1 MASDGPV
8 ATSSSGVTPAD
19 VDKAADEILVYWF
32 GDFMA
37 PDYAGPAPE
46 DDVIAAKQSLWF
58 RKDADVDAFIRARFA
73 PLIPLAASGQLA
85 GWEDTPRG
93 ALALVVLLDQFTRNS
108 FRGSPD
114 SFAQYLPVHPPNSPP
129 LPQPPDLP
137 DQDLCVQLPAAVRVD
152 LPDQDLCVQL
162 LLESVAEARECSLL
176 GHSVTCI
183 FPFTL
188 PPPPDLADQDLCV
201 QLLSESVAEAPEG
214 ALKDSLSGWVGYAHK
229 HRDVIVKFG
238 RFPHR
243 NEVLGRE
250 STAEEVEHVATHA
263 IIGVVLLLLVLVCC
277 SLAIQVPGNA
287 FTVDLNPSAVVQ
299 PLSDQFKTTADLQ
312 SEKAGSAT
320 EVTKMATFPDVVVV
334 GGGLAG
340 LSAAVEVVKRGGT
353 VLVLEKSERLGGN
366 SAKASSGMN
375 AARSGPQLAVGIE
388 DKLEDFAKD
397 TEKSGKGLSDMALV
411 DVIVKQSADAVAFL
425 EGFQIDLSSI
435 AQLGGHSHPRTHRS
449 KPDGKPMNIG
459 FRIMSVLVKYVE
471 GLPADK
477 AKVVK
482 QARVTELLT
491 DDTGAV
497 TGVKYETP
505 AADGSGGKEETEV
518 KARAVILAT
527 GGYSADKAEGGLL
540 DQHTPKLRNL
550 ATTNGPF
557 ATGDGVRL
565 GLAAGA
571 GLVHMDQVQLHPT
584 GYVDPKDPRNPVKF
598 LAPEALR
605 GCGGILLNEKG
616 DRFVNELTTRD
627 AVVEA
632 ILKNCGPLPEVPGA
646 PAGGADMPAVS
657 YLILNQEAINKFDPL
672 SCQFY
677 IGKGLI
683 RKFDSV
689 EALSEGTKLP
699 AANVKAALDSYGR
712 HDAEKGDPFGKT
724 VFPVLFNSSEPPLY
738 VAIIT
743 PSLHYCMGGLKFDTS
758 GRILKEDGTPIPGL
772 FGAGEVTGGLHG
784 ANRLGGNSLLECVV
798 YGRVAGINAF
808 ERIVLER
815 RRTALPERRRTGGTP
830 SDSLASAALLAMDD
844 LLFPLAPLHSPHSS
858 LLAPLHSPHNSHGTT
873 TSTTTTG
880 GLPSD
885 SLADALLA
893 MDDLLFP
900 LAPPH
905 SPHSSLLASPHSTL
919 LASPHSSHNSHG
931 TTATICSSSS
941 MGGTP
946 SVLPPLSDSLT
957 PAALFAMDDLPSPL
971 APPQAPHSSP
981 LAPPH
986 STLLAPPHST
996 LLAPPQS
1003 PHSTPLASREVQIQR
1018 MLSGLSHLARL
1029 LRLQEVQQPDL
1040 QQAEARQSQVQQPE
1054 AQQVE
1059 ARQVE
1064 ARQHV
1069 GGGNAVDSS
1078 GMRDHDFL
1086 AREPLTETVIPVSN
1100 EDRTAVCALPL
1111 QLTAA
1116 AAAAAAGRGKGRG
1129 RCAVKPG
1136 DPEAAADEGPG

>member
-1 MASDGPV
+1 MGSLWKSLHQPNCSAHEAVSLVFRAAAYSRVTECLAVSHSHHCREANLLLGQCACFDNDSPGQFPRLGASSYRVTITKNHLWSGSTATPVACLDQRRIFTATATAAMASDGPV

-19 VDKAADEILVYWF
+19 VDTAADEILVYWF

-37 PDYAGPAPE
+37 PDYSGPPPE
-46 DDVIAAKQSLWF
+46 DDVVAAKQSLWF
-58 RKDADVDAFIRARFA
+58 RKDPDVDAFIRARFA

-108 FRGSPD
+108 LRGSPD
-114 SFAQYLPVHPPNSPP
+114 SFAQDSLARQVARRAIAKGFNKQFHLRIRSFFYLPFMHSE
-129 LPQPPDLP
+129 DL
-137 DQDLCVQLPAAVRVD
+137 Q
-152 LPDQDLCVQL
+152 
-162 LLESVAEARECSLL
+162 
-176 GHSVTCI
+176 
-183 FPFTL
+183 
-188 PPPPDLADQDLCV
+188 DQDLCV

-214 ALKDSLSGWVGYAHK
+214 PLKDSLSG
-229 HRDVIVKFG
+229 
-238 RFPHR
+238 
-243 NEVLGRE
+243 
-250 STAEEVEHVATHA
+250 
-263 IIGVVLLLLVLVCC
+263 IGVVLLLLVLVCC
-277 SLAIQVPGNA
+277 SLAIQVPGNS
-287 FTVDLNPSAVVQ
+287 FTVDLNPSAVVE

-312 SEKAGSAT
+312 SEEAGSVT
-320 EVTKMATFPDVVVV
+320 TVTKMVTFPDVVVV

-340 LSAAVEVVKRGGT
+340 LSAAVEVVKRGGS

-375 AARSGPQLAVGIE
+375 AARSGPQLAGGIE

-397 TEKSGKGLSDMALV
+397 TEKSGKGLSDMTLV

-425 EGFQIDLSSI
+425 EGFEIDLSSI

-459 FRIMSVLVKYVE
+459 FRIMSVLIKYVE
-471 GLPADK
+471 ALPADK

-482 QARVTELLT
+482 QARVTALLT
-491 DDTGAV
+491 DDSGAV

-518 KARAVILAT
+518 KASAVILAT

-565 GLAAGA
+565 GVAAGA

-632 ILKNCGPLPEVPGA
+632 ILKNCGPLPEVPDA

-699 AANVKAALDSYGR
+699 AANVKAALDSYGH

-743 PSLHYCMGGLKFDTS
+743 PSLHYCMGGLKFDTN

-798 YGRVAGINAF
+798 YGRVAGISAF
-808 ERIVLER
+808 DRI
-815 RRTALPERRRTGGTP
+815 GK
-830 SDSLASAALLAMDD
+830 SA
-844 LLFPLAPLHSPHSS
+844 
-858 LLAPLHSPHNSHGTT
+858 
-873 TSTTTTG
+873 
-880 GLPSD
+880 
-885 SLADALLA
+885 
-893 MDDLLFP
+893 
-900 LAPPH
+900 
-905 SPHSSLLASPHSTL
+905 
-919 LASPHSSHNSHG
+919 
-931 TTATICSSSS
+931 
-941 MGGTP
+941 
-946 SVLPPLSDSLT
+946 V
-957 PAALFAMDDLPSPL
+957 
-971 APPQAPHSSP
+971 
-981 LAPPH
+981 
-986 STLLAPPHST
+986 
-996 LLAPPQS
+996 
-1003 PHSTPLASREVQIQR
+1003 
-1018 MLSGLSHLARL
+1018 
-1029 LRLQEVQQPDL
+1029 
-1040 QQAEARQSQVQQPE
+1040 
-1054 AQQVE
+1054 
-1059 ARQVE
+1059 
-1064 ARQHV
+1064 
-1069 GGGNAVDSS
+1069 
-1078 GMRDHDFL
+1078 
-1086 AREPLTETVIPVSN
+1086 
-1100 EDRTAVCALPL
+1100 
-1111 QLTAA
+1111 
-1116 AAAAAAGRGKGRG
+1116 
-1129 RCAVKPG
+1129 
-1136 DPEAAADEGPG
+1136 